1 MIKQI
6 ERQVREF
13 QRELMGAQKEWD
25 MVRLQ
30 PCLGDAEIR
39 QKDESLDRLEKR
51 IDAIHEKI
59 RELERKRRE
68 MMSEAIKKTNYESPF
83 T

>member
-6 ERQVREF
+6 ERQVREL
-13 QRELMGAQKEWD
+13 QRELMEIQNEWD
-25 MVRLQ
+25 SVRLQ
-30 PCLGDAEIR
+30 PCWGDVEIR
-39 QKDESLDRLEKR
+39 QKDELLDGLEKR
-51 IDAIHEKI
+51 MDAIHEKM

-68 MMSEAIKKTNYESPF
+68 MMSEAVRKADYESPF

>member
-6 ERQVREF
+6 ERQVRDLQKEF
-13 QRELMGAQKEWD
+13 SEVQKEWD
-25 MVRLQ
+25 LVRLQ
-30 PCLGDAEIR
+30 PCRGNGEIR
-39 QKDESLDRLEKR
+39 QKDERLGGLEKR
-51 IDAIHEKI
+51 MVAIQDQI

-68 MMSEAIKKTNYESPF
+68 ILSRTVKKANYESPF

>member
-6 ERQVREF
+6 ERQVREL
-13 QRELMGAQKEWD
+13 QRELMEVQND
-25 MVRLQ
+25 RDSIRLQ
-30 PCLGDAEIR
+30 PCWGDAEIR
-39 QKDESLDRLEKR
+39 QKDESLDGLEKR

-59 RELERKRRE
+59 RELERRRRE
-68 MMSEAIKKTNYESPF
+68 MMSEALKKAGYESPF

>member
-6 ERQVREF
+6 ERQVREL
-13 QRELMGAQKEWD
+13 QRELMEAQKQWD
-25 MVRLQ
+25 LVRLQ
-30 PCLGDAEIR
+30 SCWGDAEIR
-39 QKDESLDRLEKR
+39 QKDESLDGLEKR
-51 IDAIHEKI
+51 MDALHEKI

-68 MMSEAIKKTNYESPF
+68 MMSEGIKKADYESPF

>member
-6 ERQVREF
+6 ERQVREL
-13 QRELMGAQKEWD
+13 QRELTEVQNEWD
-25 MVRLQ
+25 SIRLQ
-30 PCLGDAEIR
+30 PCWGDMEIR
-39 QKDESLDRLEKR
+39 QKDELLDSLQKR
-51 IDAIHEKI
+51 IDAVHEKT

-68 MMSEAIKKTNYESPF
+68 MMSEAIRKADYESPF

>member
-6 ERQVREF
+6 ERQVREL
-13 QRELMGAQKEWD
+13 QRELMEAQKEWD
-25 MVRLQ
+25 LVRLQ
-30 PCLGDAEIR
+30 PCWGDAEIR
-39 QKDESLDRLEKR
+39 QKDESLDGLEKR
-51 IDAIHEKI
+51 IDALHEKI

-68 MMSEAIKKTNYESPF
+68 MMSEGIKKADYESPF

>member
-1 MIKQI
+1 M
-6 ERQVREF
+6 EV
-13 QRELMGAQKEWD
+13 QKEWD
-25 MVRLQ
+25 LVRLQ

-51 IDAIHEKI
+51 IAAIHEKI